1 MAYLKFRPLANS
13 FDFISTI
20 NTGDIPEE
28 ITDLLNSDEKVFVAV
43 KTIRDVGIFTNKR
56 ILLIDV
62 KGIFGKCR
70 ECFSL
75 PYSSISTFNYLT
87 GNFITKIRIMADSG
101 YPITL
106 RFLKSIDKKV
116 ATEVYMILSNKVLDK

>member
-1 MAYLKFRPLANS
+1 MAYLKFRPLTNS

-20 NTGDIPEE
+20 NTGDIPED
-28 ITDLLNSDEKVFVAV
+28 ISDFLGNDEKVYVAV

-56 ILLIDV
+56 ILLVDV
-62 KGIFGKCR
+62 KGIFGKR
-70 ECFSL
+70 KECFSL
-75 PYSSISTFNYLT
+75 PYSSISSFNYLM
-87 GNFITKIRIMADSG
+87 GSIESKIKIMADSG